1 MKLYHVHQNLVS
13 NRLENIPEEV
23 FRQLDSLSIDVPK
36 GDVAIT
42 AGSRGIADIAQITR
56 AVGDWLKKEGA
67 TPFIIP
73 SMGSHNG
80 ATAEGQ
86 RAMVESLGI
95 TESAMDME
103 IRASMECVKL
113 GEVETGDVF
122 MDRHAYE
129 SEGAIVLNRI
139 KLHTCFAG
147 IVQSGLMKMMVVG
160 MGKIRSAETFHS
172 APTPEMNR
180 MIIQMGQMLIDSGK
194 ILAGVGILE
203 DGFDATAEI
212 HAVAPDQITT
222 VEPQLLEKHKN
233 YFPRLP
239 VDALNVLIVD
249 QTGKIFSGTGMDPNV
264 IGRSGVRDLHIDGP
278 DIHIIA
284 ALRLHPKS
292 QGNALGVGLADF
304 ITQEFRD
311 SIDEHKTLI
320 NTLTTGEMARLKIP
334 ATLNNDETLID
345 TIGSRFGHHRWMFAP
360 NTLHLEDLYVSE
372 DLCEELAGHP
382 KCEVADDPTTL
393 SFSNGRHELVF

>member
-1 MKLYHVHQNLVS
+1 MNLYRVHQNLVS
-13 NRLENIPEEV
+13 NPIQDIPAEV
-23 FRQLDSLSIDVPK
+23 FRQMDALAIDVPQ
-36 GDVAIT
+36 GDIAIT
-42 AGSRGIADIAQITR
+42 AGSRGISNITTITR
-56 AVGDWLKKEGA
+56 AVGDWLKKKGA
-67 TPFIIP
+67 NPFIIP

-103 IRASMECVKL
+103 IRASMECVKV

-129 SEGAIVLNRI
+129 CEGAILLNRV
-139 KLHTCFAG
+139 KLHTCFSG

-172 APTPEMNR
+172 APTPDMNR
-180 MIIQMGQMLIDSGK
+180 MILQMGQLLIDSGK
-194 ILAGVGILE
+194 IIAGVAILE
-203 DGFDATAEI
+203 DGFDETAEI
-212 HAVAPDQITT
+212 HAVGPGQITA
-222 VEPQLLEKHKN
+222 VEPQLLEKHRT

-239 VDALNVLIVD
+239 VDELNVLIVE

-264 IGRSGVRDLHIDGP
+264 IGRSGVEDLPMDKP
-278 DIHIIA
+278 DIRIIG

-304 ITQEFRD
+304 ITREFREA
-311 SIDEHKTLI
+311 IDEHKTLI
-320 NTLTTGEMARLKIP
+320 NTLTTGEMTRLKIP
-334 ATLNNDETLID
+334 ATLDNDETLIE
-345 TIGSRFGHHRWMFAP
+345 TIRTRFGEHRWMFAP

-372 DLCEELAGHP
+372 DLCDELADHP
-382 KCEVADDPTTL
+382 KCEIADEPTALT
-393 SFSNGRHELVF
+393 FSNGRHELGF

>member
-1 MKLYHVHQNLVS
+1 MS
-13 NRLENIPEEV
+13 NPIEDIPAEV
-23 FRQLDSLSIDVPK
+23 CRRLDSLAIDVPQ
-36 GDVAIT
+36 GDIAIT
-42 AGSRGIADIAQITR
+42 AGSRGISNIAEITR
-56 AVGDWLKKEGA
+56 AVGNWLKTRGA
-67 TPFIIP
+67 NPFIIP

-86 RAMVESLGI
+86 RAMIESLGI
-95 TESAMDME
+95 TESAMAME
-103 IRASMECVKL
+103 IRASMDCVKV

-129 SEGAIVLNRI
+129 SKGTIVLNRV
-139 KLHTCFAG
+139 KLHTCFSG

-160 MGKIRSAETFHS
+160 MGKIRSATTFHS

-180 MIIQMGQMLIDSGK
+180 MIIQMGQCLIDSDK
-194 ILAGVGILE
+194 IVAGVAILE
-203 DGFDATAEI
+203 DGFDDTAEI
-212 HAVAPDQITT
+212 HAVAPAQITT
-222 VEPQLLEKHKN
+222 VEPKLLERHKT

-239 VDALNVLIVD
+239 VDDLNVLVVD
-249 QTGKIFSGTGMDPNV
+249 QTGKIFSGTGMDPHV
-264 IGRSGVRDLHIDGP
+264 IGRSGIRDFLIDGP

-311 SIDEHKTLI
+311 SIDEKKTLI

-334 ATLNNDETLID
+334 ATLDNDEELID
-345 TIGSRFGHHRWMFAP
+345 TVRTRFGDHRWMFTP

-372 DLCEELAGHP
+372 DLCNELAGHP
-382 KCEVADDPTTL
+382 KCEVADEPATL
-393 SFSNGRHELVF
+393 TFSDGRHELVF